1 MIGVFDFPSS
11 LKHEIERYITYV
23 KPYQLHSSLH
33 NVKPLITIISSYYIL
48 RTVRI
53 FTSCKKYK
61 KKLYFQH
68 YNLTR
73 LYANTFPLSLQRC
86 RNYSIRLRYF
96 FAFINICFHL
106 WLTVSFSQIPSQQYV
121 FMAWVLLKT
130 VSFAPSLSF
139 STFFSLTPY
148 L

>member
-48 RTVRI
+48 RTVKI

-73 LYANTFPLSLQRC
+73 LYANTFPLSLQCC

-106 WLTVSFSQIPSQQYV
+106 WLTVSF
-121 FMAWVLLKT
+121 FL
-130 VSFAPSLSF
+130 
-139 STFFSLTPY
+139 FFSNSISTICFY
-148 L
+148 GMSSFKDRFICSQSFF